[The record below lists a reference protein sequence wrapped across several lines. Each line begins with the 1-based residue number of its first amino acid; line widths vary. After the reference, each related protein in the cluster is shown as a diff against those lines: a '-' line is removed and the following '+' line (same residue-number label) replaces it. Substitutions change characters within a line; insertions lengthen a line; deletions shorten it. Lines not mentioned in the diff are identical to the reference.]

1 MKTMPTWPFMWR
13 LMAHVRR
20 PFAAHAAL
28 QIFFLGSRVL
38 PGLVEKAVFDKI
50 TGAAAVRLDLW
61 ALIALYASI
70 GLARTVATYA
80 ETWFGW
86 TFRYTAAALLRRNL
100 FAAHLRRPGAAP
112 QPVAPGEAVNRYRN
126 DVAEVCDFPTW
137 LPDVTGT
144 LVSFVLAVA
153 IMLSINWRVTLFAF
167 LPLVVAYGI
176 GRAIWGRMLRYR
188 REQGL
193 AEDAVTGFLAEL
205 FAAAQAVKV
214 AGAEAQAVAHFS
226 RLAETRKQ
234 ATVRAELLHEIAFS
248 MNNTAVVVGVGM
260 MLLLAGQAMARGAF
274 TVGDF
279 ALFTYY
285 LWFTTELPS
294 YLGSFVGDIKQQEV
308 AIGRL
313 VELIPEEPPE
323 MLVAQPITATSPT
336 LCHAER
342 VNHSGRITAN
352 IQRSISPAIT
362 MDASLDARRDEA
374 SAATPLRVTAD
385 NPPLLEVRGLTCL
398 HPGTDHGVRDVSF
411 TVPRGGFVVI
421 TGQVGSGKSTLLRA
435 VLGLL
440 PRDAGEIFWA
450 GQPAADPGA
459 LLAAT
464 KTGGKTL
471 GEETPPPRP
480 RAAYTAQVPRLFS
493 TTLREN
499 ILMDEHVAS
508 PGDGR
513 CTMDDGRGT
522 QDTSRNTQH
531 AARLTAAIWRAV
543 LEPDVGALER
553 DLDTV
558 VGPRG
563 VRLSGGQVQ
572 RVAAARMFAR
582 EPELL
587 VMDDLSSALDVETE
601 QSLWERVGVQVA
613 AGSAVQA
620 QSSSDQPSDL
630 QPSAILAVSHR
641 HAALRRADRIIV
653 LREGQVAAQG
663 TLDELLVTSAEMR
676 GLWEGES
683 GARAA

>member
-13 LMAHVRR
+13 LITSARG

-50 TGAAAVRLDLW
+50 TGAAPVRLDLW
-61 ALIALYASI
+61 ALVALYAGI
-70 GLARTVATYA
+70 GLARAVATYA

-112 QPVAPGEAVNRYRN
+112 QPVSPGEAVNRYRN

-137 LPDVTGT
+137 LPDVAGT
-144 LVSFVLAVA
+144 LVSFVIAVA
-153 IMLSINWRVTLFAF
+153 IMLAINWRVTLFAF

-205 FAAAQAVKV
+205 FGAAQAVKV
-214 AGAEAQAVAHFS
+214 AGAERQTVAHFAG
-226 RLAETRKQ
+226 LVETRKRV
-234 ATVRAELLHEIAFS
+234 TIRAALLEEIAFS

-308 AIGRL
+308 ALGRL
-313 VELIPEEPPE
+313 AELIPDEPPE
-323 MLVAQPITATSPT
+323 ALVASPGEKSFVRDWSRGFSRSLSLSAKPPKGSIPSRATATDQDT
-336 LCHAER
+336 
-342 VNHSGRITAN
+342 
-352 IQRSISPAIT
+352 
-362 MDASLDARRDEA
+362 
-374 SAATPLRVTAD
+374 
-385 NPPLLEVRGLTCL
+385 PPLLEVRNLTCL

-411 TVPRGGFVVI
+411 TVPRGSFIVI
-421 TGQVGSGKSTLLRA
+421 TGQVGAGKSTLLRA

-440 PRDAGEIFWA
+440 PRDAGEILWD
-450 GQPAADPGA
+450 GQPVADPSN
-459 LLAAT
+459 LLAAAEDCVD
-464 KTGGKTL
+464 G
-471 GEETPPPRP
+471 ETPPLRP
-480 RAAYTAQVPRLFS
+480 RVAYTAQVPRLFS

-499 ILMDEHVAS
+499 ILLDKVRS
-508 PGDGR
+508 
-513 CTMDDGRGT
+513 TMYAVRST
-522 QDTSRNTQH
+522 PYAEQS
-531 AARLTAAIWRAV
+531 ARLSTAIWRAV
-543 LEPDVGALER
+543 LEPDIATLEHG
-553 DLDTV
+553 LDTT

-563 VRLSGGQVQ
+563 VRLSGGQAQ
-572 RVAAARMFAR
+572 RAAAARMFVR
-582 EPELL
+582 EPALL
-587 VMDDLSSALDVETE
+587 VMDDLSSALDVQTE
-601 QSLWERVGVQVA
+601 QTLWERVLP
-613 AGSAVQA
+613 SAI
-620 QSSSDQPSDL
+620 SY

-641 HAALRRADRIIV
+641 RAALRRADHIIV
-653 LREGQVAAQG
+653 LHEGQVATQG
-663 TLDELLVTSAEMR
+663 TLAELLATSAEMR
-676 GLWEGES
+676 RLWEGE
-683 GARAA
+683 G